1 MLLQLHPAQMGLIQ
15 RTFFREEIRHSAR
28 DAKRRRRLLQDAVMA
43 EGRERAQLLAR
54 RSHDDASLASALR
67 ATGNEHV
74 DGDGDEENDAFLV
87 NSKIRIGARGSG
99 GVGASSGMLKL
110 VPRRRAR
117 MILSA
122 LGINFAR
129 VEASGL
135 SSKFNI
141 KGGGGSF
148 DVEGNYYPDNDN
160 DDDEDDDHDD
170 DDDDNGHG
178 ASGSGGQRSGD
189 DDKFVDFDELL
200 GIIAYIVHMYGPGLV
215 AMTSSSGDGT
225 AASGTLEDALSFMGD
240 DLAVRARAS
249 FFGLAIDPSSGKAE
263 TKHCVVA
270 LRQLRLVRSDIEL
283 DKALRTSGTFP
294 QYRSN
299 WLGWPSFLRL
309 AAELNFALAA
319 SDRLRSAAAAAASQ
333 PPPLYLMAPSSPP
346 SAGRKGKVGKGASGG
361 GRGGM
366 AMATTSDIDVMRKE
380 LQGFVDDH
388 HRFDKYMQQLNRTY
402 RVSWVELRWKL
413 C

>member
-1 MLLQLHPAQMGLIQ
+1 M
-15 RTFFREEIRHSAR
+15 
-28 DAKRRRRLLQDAVMA
+28 
-43 EGRERAQLLAR
+43 
-54 RSHDDASLASALR
+54 
-67 ATGNEHV
+67 
-74 DGDGDEENDAFLV
+74 
-87 NSKIRIGARGSG
+87 
-99 GVGASSGMLKL
+99 
-110 VPRRRAR
+110 
-117 MILSA
+117 
-122 LGINFAR
+122 
-129 VEASGL
+129 
-135 SSKFNI
+135 
-141 KGGGGSF
+141 
-148 DVEGNYYPDNDN
+148 
-160 DDDEDDDHDD
+160 
-170 DDDDNGHG
+170 
-178 ASGSGGQRSGD
+178 
-189 DDKFVDFDELL
+189 DFDELL
-200 GIIAYIVHMYGPGLV
+200 GIIAYIVHVQSRPL

-319 SDRLRSAAAAAASQ
+319 SDRLR
-333 PPPLYLMAPSSPP
+333 PPPPPPPVSHRRLPHGPLVAP
-346 SAGRKGKVGKGASGG
+346 SAGRKGKVGEGASGG

-380 LQGFVDDH
+380 LGLRRRPPPLRQVHAAAQPNLPG
-388 HRFDKYMQQLNRTY
+388 
-402 RVSWVELRWKL
+402 ELGRG
-413 C
+413 